1 MGAGECY
8 GYRLDFIPHR
18 LHRMH
23 SIAITIDQKWIF
35 GKYIRRSSI
44 PNLLVLGVI
53 VFLCVGFLPNFVL
66 GQDNATAKLIEGAKK
81 EGKMVFYSS
90 LNIEDNNGLLKKFEE
105 KYPFVKTELN
115 RLSADRLLIR
125 FQSEARARKHAAD
138 VLLNGGAR
146 TYITK
151 KEGLLMKYVS
161 PESKF
166 YGPGFKDPD
175 GYWTDAYLNAHV
187 LVYNTRM
194 LKVQEVP
201 RSHADLLQPQW
212 KGKFAMVS
220 KAYEWF
226 LKYLKVTGEEQGL
239 QFFKRLAQQKPEFRI
254 GSSQVADLVAAGEH
268 PIGINTYSTNV
279 EDLKTRS
286 APVEWVPLDPV
297 IATLHPIA
305 VSAQA
310 PHPNAAKLFVD
321 YVLSK
326 EGMTLLRSFKRIPS
340 RLDVEPAV
348 SRLTKGI
355 KFYASE
361 PELAEEFDKYAR
373 TFQNIFEVR

>member
-1 MGAGECY
+1 MDMTKVIPSNT
-8 GYRLDFIPHR
+8 LDLWILGFI
-18 LHRMH
+18 L
-23 SIAITIDQKWIF
+23 
-35 GKYIRRSSI
+35 
-44 PNLLVLGVI
+44 
-53 VFLCVGFLPNFVL
+53 FLCVIFPKDFVL

-90 LNIEDNNGLLKKFEE
+90 LNIEDNNGLLRKFEA
-105 KYPFVKTELN
+105 KYPFIKTELN
-115 RLSADRLLIR
+115 RLNADRLLLR
-125 FQSEARARKHAAD
+125 FQSEARAKTHVAD
-138 VLLNGGAR
+138 VILNGGAR

-151 KEGLLMKYVS
+151 KDGLLMKYVS

-194 LKVQEVP
+194 LKAPEVP

-212 KGKFAMVS
+212 KGKFIMVS

-226 LKYLKVTGEEQGL
+226 LKYLKVTGEEKGL
-239 QFFKRLAQQKPEFRI
+239 PFFKRLAQQKPEFRI

-268 PIGINTYSTNV
+268 PIGINTYSTNI
-279 EDLKTRS
+279 EDLKARG

-340 RLDVEPAV
+340 RIDVEPSV
-348 SRLTKGI
+348 PRLTKGI
-355 KFYASE
+355 KFHAAE

>member
-1 MGAGECY
+1 MST
-8 GYRLDFIPHR
+8 RIPS
-18 LHRMH
+18 M
-23 SIAITIDQKWIF
+23 TIKTWF
-35 GKYIRRSSI
+35 FAVTLALSAVFPRS
-44 PNLLVLGVI
+44 
-53 VFLCVGFLPNFVL
+53 FLPA
-66 GQDNATAKLIEGAKK
+66 QDSATAKLIEGAKK

-90 LNIEDNNGLLKKFEE
+90 LNVEDNNGLLKKFEE
-105 KYPFVKTELN
+105 KYPFIKTELN
-115 RLSADRLLIR
+115 RLTADRLLIR
-125 FQSEARARKHAAD
+125 FQSEARAKKHAAD

-194 LKVQEVP
+194 VKAQEVP
-201 RSHADLLQPQW
+201 RSHADLLKPQW
-212 KGKFAMVS
+212 TGKFVMVS

-226 LKYLKVTGEEQGL
+226 LKILKLNGEEKGL
-239 QFFKRLAQQKPEFRI
+239 EYFKQLAAQKPGFRI
-254 GSSQVADLVAAGEH
+254 GSSQIADLVAAGEH
-268 PIGINTYSTNV
+268 PIGINTYSTNI
-279 EDLKTRS
+279 EDLKARG

-297 IATLHPIA
+297 IAILHPLAI
-305 VSAQA
+305 SANA

-326 EGMTLLRSFKRIPS
+326 EGMMVLRGFKRIPS
-340 RLDVEPAV
+340 RLDVEPIIP
-348 SRLTKGI
+348 RLTKGI
-355 KFYASE
+355 KFHPSE

-373 TFQNIFEVR
+373 IFQNLFEVR

>member
-1 MGAGECY
+1 MCSGAPVSKVTFLNARKLSVIGIISLL
-8 GYRLDFIPHR
+8 G
-18 LHRMH
+18 
-23 SIAITIDQKWIF
+23 AI
-35 GKYIRRSSI
+35 
-44 PNLLVLGVI
+44 
-53 VFLCVGFLPNFVL
+53 LPRNFAAA
-66 GQDNATAKLIEGAKK
+66 QDSAAAKLIEGAKK

-105 KYPFVKTELN
+105 KYPFIKTELN
-115 RLSADRLLIR
+115 RLTADRLLIR
-125 FQSEARARKHAAD
+125 FQSEARAKKPVAD

-194 LKVQEVP
+194 VKAQEVP
-201 RSHADLLQPQW
+201 QSHADLLKPQW
-212 KGKFAMVS
+212 TGRFVMVS

-226 LKYLKVTGEEQGL
+226 LKILKLQGEDKGL
-239 QFFKRLAQQKPEFRI
+239 EYFKQLAAQKPGLRI
-254 GSSQVADLVAAGEH
+254 GSSQIADLVAAGEH
-268 PIGINTYSTNV
+268 PIGINTYSTNI
-279 EDLKTRS
+279 EDLKARG
-286 APVEWVPLDPV
+286 APVEWVALDPV
-297 IATLHPIA
+297 IAILHPLAI
-305 VSAQA
+305 SATA

-326 EGMTLLRSFKRIPS
+326 EGMLVLRSFKRIPS
-340 RLDVEPAV
+340 RLDVEPSVA
-348 SRLTKGI
+348 RLTKGI
-355 KFYASE
+355 KFHPSE

-373 TFQNIFEVR
+373 IFQSLFDVR

>member
-1 MGAGECY
+1 MENVAVSY
-8 GYRLDFIPHR
+8 MTNAIQSKT
-18 LHRMH
+18 LH
-23 SIAITIDQKWIF
+23 
-35 GKYIRRSSI
+35 
-44 PNLLVLGVI
+44 PLLVRVI
-53 VFLCVGFLPNFVL
+53 LLVSALFVPNFVSA
-66 GQDNATAKLIEGAKK
+66 QDSVTAKLIEGARK
-81 EGKMVFYSS
+81 EGRMIFYSS
-90 LNIEDNNGLLKKFEE
+90 LNVEDNNGLLRKFEE
-105 KYPFVKTELN
+105 KYPFIKTELN

-125 FQSEARARKHAAD
+125 FQSEARAKKHVAD

-194 LKVQEVP
+194 VKAPDVP
-201 RSHADLLQPQW
+201 RSHADLLKPQW
-212 KGKFAMVS
+212 TGKFVMVS

-226 LKYLKVTGEEQGL
+226 LKILKLGGEEKGL
-239 QFFKRLAQQKPEFRI
+239 EFFKQLALQKPGFRI
-254 GSSQVADLVAAGEH
+254 GSSQIADLVAAGEH
-268 PIGINTYSTNV
+268 PIGINTYSTNI
-279 EDLKTRS
+279 EDLKARG

-297 IATLHPIA
+297 IAILHPLAINA
-305 VSAQA
+305 NA

-326 EGMTLLRSFKRIPS
+326 EGMLLLRSFKRIPS
-340 RLDVEPAV
+340 RLDVEPIV
-348 SRLTKGI
+348 PRLTKGI
-355 KFYASE
+355 KFHPSE

>member
-1 MGAGECY
+1 MTN
-8 GYRLDFIPHR
+8 
-18 LHRMH
+18 
-23 SIAITIDQKWIF
+23 AIQSKTLNALLL
-35 GKYIRRSSI
+35 SVT
-44 PNLLVLGVI
+44 LLVSAL
-53 VFLCVGFLPNFVL
+53 FVPDFVSA
-66 GQDNATAKLIEGAKK
+66 QDSTAAKLIEGAKK
-81 EGKMVFYSS
+81 EGRMIFYSS
-90 LNIEDNNGLLKKFEE
+90 LNVEDNNGLLRKFEE
-105 KYPFVKTELN
+105 KYPFIKTELN
-115 RLSADRLLIR
+115 RLTADRLLIR
-125 FQSEARARKHAAD
+125 FQSEARAKKHVAD

-194 LKVQEVP
+194 VKAPDVP
-201 RSHADLLQPQW
+201 RSHADLLKPQW
-212 KGKFAMVS
+212 TGKFVMVS

-226 LKYLKVTGEEQGL
+226 LKILKLGGEEKGL
-239 QFFKRLAQQKPEFRI
+239 EFFKQLALQKPGFRI
-254 GSSQVADLVAAGEH
+254 GSSQIADLVAAGEH
-268 PIGINTYSTNV
+268 PIGINTYSTNI
-279 EDLKTRS
+279 EDLKARG

-297 IATLHPIA
+297 IAILHPIA
-305 VSAQA
+305 INANA

-326 EGMTLLRSFKRIPS
+326 EGMLLLRSFKRIPS
-340 RLDVEPAV
+340 RLDVEPIV
-348 SRLTKGI
+348 PRLTKGI
-355 KFYASE
+355 KFHPSE